1 MCQFGVFDAFCH
13 QMYRFPPAVAAP
25 TENESQLKSALTA
38 QKNGGIRIVQLNSP
52 ECPKMALFAKN
63 SKKWRKMVKK
73 VQKWRKKGLGAAP
86 AVAKRHMACRN
97 VPLTDNVSKNL
108 QKGLQFV
115 GNH

>member
-25 TENESQLKSALTA
+25 TENESQLAQKWHFRLKTAKSA
-38 QKNGGIRIVQLNSP
+38 
-52 ECPKMALFAKN
+52 
-63 SKKWRKMVKK
+63 KKWRKMVKK
-73 VQKWRKKGLGAAP
+73 VQKWRKKALWAAP

-108 QKGLQFV
+108 EKDLQFV
-115 GNH
+115 GNP